1 MKQVDLKSTLNFKDF
16 FKNSL
21 FKGAS
26 TVLVDQSDICDWSAY
41 VAYAIQPIRALIDL
55 K

>member
-16 FKNSL
+16 YKN
-21 FKGAS
+21 
-26 TVLVDQSDICDWSAY
+26 TVLVNQSDICDWSAY